1 MGYYRWNLH
10 KKGKRNFWNV
20 MNKKKAIIVEIKG
33 DDAENI
39 QSYSNPDVPIA
50 PKLTSAIAVFIKAL

>member
-1 MGYYRWNLH
+1 
-10 KKGKRNFWNV
+10 